1 MKKISITLLFT
12 LLFSICQPNIIW
24 AETINNSNNTI
35 SNELK
40 ETVEDLGS
48 LESSATIET
57 NELSN
62 SQETTESTVSNDSKE
77 REVFMPDVST
87 TDIATGRFGTSD
99 WFIDNAGVLH
109 IQQGEFDDTP
119 MVGTYH
125 QSPWYAYRNSINK
138 IVFEGPVVASTIME
152 RLFESL
158 PNVTEIENISYLDTS
173 NTINMQRVFADCTN
187 LVSLDLTSWD
197 TSKVQDIFS
206 LFNGCV
212 NLENLE
218 VSTWNTQNMTAVTYA
233 FARLP
238 KLKVLDLSNWKLA
251 PINSAQGVFMED
263 SSLESLDL
271 SGFNMT
277 NLDRSNSYA
286 TSRFFQNTSALK
298 ELKLSSNFRFI
309 GSDTNTNPELPM
321 ITADD
326 NYTGIWQNVGEGTIN
341 NPKGTD
347 SWTSRELM
355 SNFDLT
361 PKNDTYVWQPVKR
374 IAADVTVIYV
384 DEKDEEIYTPITIGG
399 NIGELYDATSPEYKL
414 IIDGYTLD
422 ESNLPDNASGTFS
435 ADAQTVVYKY
445 KKDPVKAADVRVT
458 YVDEMGEEIHTAQTI
473 GGNIGELYDAT
484 SPEYKL
490 IIDGYTLDESNLPDN
505 ASGTF
510 SADAQTVVYKYKKD
524 PVKAADVRVTY
535 VDEMGEEIH
544 TAQTIGGNIGEPYD
558 ATSPEYKLAIDGYT
572 LDESKLP
579 EHMSGVLSDKP
590 QAVEYVYT
598 KNTLKMAT
606 ITINYVDENGKK
618 IHDSIVV
625 SGNIDTQY
633 DVSTAKYKLTING
646 YTLNESKLPKNSKGT
661 FEKQNQTVTYV
672 YSQNKTIQNN
682 QKPTNTNK
690 QLPLA
695 GETNKQSLMMMG
707 TGIILLSGVLYF
719 VNKRKQK
726 HS

>member
-24 AETINNSNNTI
+24 AETINNSNHTI
-35 SNELK
+35 TNELK
-40 ETVEDLGS
+40 ETVEDLDS

-77 REVFMPDVST
+77 REVFMPDIST

-218 VSTWNTQNMTAVTYA
+218 VSTWNTQNMTAITYA

-277 NLDRSNSYA
+277 NLDRSNPYA

-326 NYTGIWQNVGEGTIN
+326 NYTGIWQNVGEGTID

-361 PKNDTYVWQPVKR
+361 PKNDTYVWQPAKR

-399 NIGELYDATSPEYKL
+399 NIGELYDATSPEYK
-414 IIDGYTLD
+414 
-422 ESNLPDNASGTFS
+422 
-435 ADAQTVVYKY
+435 
-445 KKDPVKAADVRVT
+445 
-458 YVDEMGEEIHTAQTI
+458 
-473 GGNIGELYDAT
+473 
-484 SPEYKL
+484 
-490 IIDGYTLDESNLPDN
+490 
-505 ASGTF
+505 
-510 SADAQTVVYKYKKD
+510 
-524 PVKAADVRVTY
+524 
-535 VDEMGEEIH
+535 
-544 TAQTIGGNIGEPYD
+544 
-558 ATSPEYKLAIDGYT
+558 
-572 LDESKLP
+572 
-579 EHMSGVLSDKP
+579 
-590 QAVEYVYT
+590 
-598 KNTLKMAT
+598 
-606 ITINYVDENGKK
+606 
-618 IHDSIVV
+618 
-625 SGNIDTQY
+625 
-633 DVSTAKYKLTING
+633 
-646 YTLNESKLPKNSKGT
+646 
-661 FEKQNQTVTYV
+661 
-672 YSQNKTIQNN
+672 
-682 QKPTNTNK
+682 
-690 QLPLA
+690 
-695 GETNKQSLMMMG
+695 
-707 TGIILLSGVLYF
+707 
-719 VNKRKQK
+719 
-726 HS
+726 